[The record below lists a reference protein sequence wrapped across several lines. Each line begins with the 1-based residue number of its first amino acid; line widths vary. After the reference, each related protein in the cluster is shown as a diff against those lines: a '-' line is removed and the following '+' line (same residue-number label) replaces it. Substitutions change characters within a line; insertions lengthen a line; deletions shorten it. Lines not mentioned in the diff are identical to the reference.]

1 MYFSTLSQY
10 FQKLEKTASRLEMTE
25 ILSDLFKNANADEIG
40 KICYLLQGR
49 VLPAYE
55 PLEFGMADKMIVKAI
70 SRAFNE
76 TENKIT
82 EAFKK
87 EGDLGIV
94 VEKLKQEK
102 NNELKNLTVNFVYE
116 KLFELAT
123 ISGTGSV
130 DKKIY
135 ILTTLIN
142 DLDQLSCR
150 YIVRIPVAKL
160 RLGFSDMT
168 ILDGLSWMLTG
179 DKKGRKIIEAA
190 YNVRPDL
197 GFIATQIKEK
207 GLKGVEKVI
216 PAVGTPI
223 LMAKAERLT
232 GGSEIIEKI
241 GKCAIEYKYD
251 GFRVQIHFSK
261 FKIQNSK
268 TKSEKTNLS
277 LFTEAEE
284 EKFVRLYSRNLEDV
298 TKMYPDVV
306 KGVVDQ
312 IDADEAIFEGEAIA
326 YDPKSG
332 RYLPF
337 QETVQR
343 KRKYDIT
350 QKAIDLPLR
359 LIAFDVL
366 YVDGESLLEKP
377 LTERRKRLEGILKN

>member
-1 MYFSTLSQY
+1 M
-10 FQKLEKTASRLEMTE
+10 
-25 ILSDLFKNANADEIG
+25 SDLFKKASADEIG

-55 PLEFGMADKMIVKAI
+55 PLEFGMADKMIIKAI

-76 TENKIT
+76 PENKVT

-87 EGDLGIV
+87 DGDLGIV
-94 VEKLKQEK
+94 VEKFKNFHVTKSDLVSRDKQNNPSVEK
-102 NNELKNLTVNFVYE
+102 VYE
-116 KLFELAT
+116 KLFKLAT
-123 ISGTGSV
+123 ITGPGSV

-142 DLDQLSCR
+142 DLDQLSGR

-232 GGSEIIEKI
+232 GGGEIIDKI
-241 GKCAIEYKYD
+241 GRCVIEYKYD
-251 GFRVQIHFSK
+251 GFRVQIHYSK
-261 FKIQNSK
+261 V
-268 TKSEKTNLS
+268 KSEKLKVKSIKQKLS
-277 LFTEAEE
+277 LFEE
-284 EKFVRLYSRNLEDV
+284 EEVEDKKFVRLYSRNLEDV

-312 IDADEAIFEGEAIA
+312 INAEEAIFEGEAIA

-350 QKAIDLPLR
+350 QKAIDIPLR

-377 LTERRKRLEGILKN
+377 LTERRKRLEEIIKYG